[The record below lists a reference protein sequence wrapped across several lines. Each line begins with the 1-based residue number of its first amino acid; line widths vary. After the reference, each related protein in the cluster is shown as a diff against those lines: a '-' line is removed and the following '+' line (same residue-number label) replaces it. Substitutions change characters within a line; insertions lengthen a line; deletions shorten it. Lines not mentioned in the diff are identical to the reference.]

1 MCVIQFQN
9 FSEFLLETYFD
20 DYNESSDAKR
30 KNIDLK
36 QILIIC
42 LLKYIIMACGLKM
55 KNQLIKKNL

>member
-1 MCVIQFQN
+1 MCAIQFQN

-30 KNIDLK
+30 KNIELK

-42 LLKYIIMACGLKM
+42 LLKYIIMAYGLKM
-55 KNQLIKKNL
+55 KNQLIKKYL

>member
-9 FSEFLLETYFD
+9 FSEFFLETYFD

-30 KNIDLK
+30 KNIELK

-42 LLKYIIMACGLKM
+42 F
-55 KNQLIKKNL
+55 